1 MPTSIIAKKSLKTII
16 KEEYEKCALDVKYF
30 LKKYAVIQHP
40 KRGKIPF
47 ILYPFQEDVTD
58 NFISH
63 RYNIILKSRQLGIS
77 TLVAGYIV
85 WMMTFHK
92 DKNILIIATK
102 QDVAKNLVT
111 KCRVMYQGLP
121 TWLRVEAE
129 EDNKLSLKFVNGSQV
144 KAISSGPEGARS
156 EALSLLVLDEA
167 AFIEKMDEIW
177 TAANQTLAMGG
188 DCIALSTPNGMG
200 NWFHKTWQRAL
211 EKENNFFT
219 TTLPWSVHP
228 EHDQDWRDE
237 QTVDL
242 GERMAGQECD
252 ADFLASGETVIHPEI
267 LKFYEETYVKDPF
280 EKRGIDQN
288 YWIWEQPDY
297 SRTYIVTADVSRGDG
312 TDYSTAHVIDVEN
325 MRQVAEYKGMIDT
338 TDFGNF
344 LVTIATEYNNALLI
358 IERENI
364 GWAVIQQVINR
375 AYANLFYSSGDLK
388 YVDTL
393 RQITNKY
400 RAEEKKLKPGFSTTM
415 KTRPLVIS
423 KIEQSFREKMI
434 VIQSQRTLSE
444 CWTFVWHGNKAEARG
459 GYNDDLLMA
468 LGIGLW
474 VRDTALKLRQEG
486 IDLTKMT
493 IDKFKIES
501 SYDAIYQ
508 PNLPASGDPYI
519 MDLGDKSEDIRWLL

>member
-1 MPTSIIAKKSLKTII
+1 MPIIAKKSLKAII
-16 KEEYEKCALDVKYF
+16 KEEYKKCALDVKYF

-77 TLVAGYIV
+77 TLVAGYIM

-111 KCRVMYQGLP
+111 KVRVMYQGLP
-121 TWLRVEAE
+121 TWLRVNAK
-129 EDNKLSLKFVNGSQV
+129 EDNKLSLLLENGSQV

-167 AFIEKMDEIW
+167 AFIDKMDEIW
-177 TAANQTLAMGG
+177 TAAKPTLAMGG

-200 NWFHKTWQRAL
+200 NWFHKEWQRAL
-211 EKENNFFT
+211 NKENNFST
-219 TTLPWSVHP
+219 MTLPWEVHP

-237 QTVDL
+237 QDVDL
-242 GERMAGQECD
+242 GKRMAAQECD

-267 LKFYEETYVKDPF
+267 LKFYEATHVIDPI
-280 EKRGIDQN
+280 EKRGVDQN
-288 YWIWEQPDY
+288 YWIWEYPDY
-297 SRTYIVTADVSRGDG
+297 SKTYIVTADVSRGDG
-312 TDYSTAHVIDVEN
+312 TDYSACHVIDVEN
-325 MRQVAEYKGMIDT
+325 LRQVAEYKGMIDT
-338 TDFGNF
+338 KDFGNF
-344 LVTIATEYNNALLI
+344 LVTIATDYNNALLI
-358 IERENI
+358 VERENI
-364 GWAVIQQVINR
+364 GWAVIQQIIDR
-375 AYANLFYSSGDLK
+375 SYQQLFYSSGDLK
-388 YVDTL
+388 YVETL
-393 RQITNKY
+393 RQVTNKH
-400 RAEEKKLKPGFSTTM
+400 RAVEKKMKPGFSTTM
-415 KTRPLVIS
+415 KTRPLIIS
-423 KIEQSFREKMI
+423 KIEQFFRERLI
-434 VIQSQRTLSE
+434 IIQSQRTLSE
-444 CWTFVWHGNKAEARG
+444 GWVFVWKGNKAEARS

-474 VRDTALKLRQEG
+474 VRDTALRLKQEG

-493 IDKFKIES
+493 IEKFRVEN
-501 SYDAIYQ
+501 SYNAVYKSDNI
-508 PNLPASGDPYI
+508 PASGDPFK
-519 MDLGDKSEDIRWLL
+519 MDLGDKNEDIRWLL